1 MKSFH
6 NASEH
11 EYVATN
17 SKSKLRSH
25 WIHRMITLLAHMY
38 IETGEP
44 RKGKKR
50 WPRIMDGE
58 QILECLDGICGRG
71 YEQVMTAALAEPK
84 RTRQYCSIPT
94 PK

>member
-58 QILECLDGICGRG
+58 QILECLDGICGRS
-71 YEQVMTAALAEPK
+71 YELNPDSPDSCPSRAKTHTAIL
-84 RTRQYCSIPT
+84 
-94 PK
+94 

>member
-1 MKSFH
+1 MVAIYLKKHKTKMKSFH

-38 IETGEP
+38 IETGGP

-50 WPRIMDGE
+50 
-58 QILECLDGICGRG
+58 
-71 YEQVMTAALAEPK
+71 
-84 RTRQYCSIPT
+84 
-94 PK
+94 

>member
-50 WPRIMDGE
+50 
-58 QILECLDGICGRG
+58 
-71 YEQVMTAALAEPK
+71 
-84 RTRQYCSIPT
+84 
-94 PK
+94 

>member
-11 EYVATN
+11 GYVATN

-38 IETGEP
+38 IETGGP

-50 WPRIMDGE
+50 
-58 QILECLDGICGRG
+58 
-71 YEQVMTAALAEPK
+71 
-84 RTRQYCSIPT
+84 
-94 PK
+94 